1 MHELSHMIAWNYYCM
16 MVILEYYNI
25 VAVNGTQMCTLI
37 EMLYCS
43 QSALG
48 KSNLF
53 YTFSNTTHISFPQHS
68 KLYVMFDGYYCRSS
82 YNSGVIPSFAKGRQL
97 AVM

>member
-1 MHELSHMIAWNYYCM
+1 MYYCSN
-16 MVILEYYNI
+16 VLLLSCIILCNI

-43 QSALG
+43 QTALG

-53 YTFSNTTHISFPQHS
+53 YTFSNTTRIQDNMSCLMDICNLRTTLESSPLSDVNSPATDSF
-68 KLYVMFDGYYCRSS
+68 VCTV
-82 YNSGVIPSFAKGRQL
+82 NSQQ
-97 AVM
+97 